1 MTYMEQAIEEEKP
14 FFIHL
19 SLHAVH
25 IPLDVDAP
33 EVYRQRFDTGFPS
46 VDRFYSHVYAVDQG
60 VQRMVE
66 MLKQRGAWENTL
78 LVFLSDNGATC
89 NTGRGDLSLIP
100 GNGTHQGHKGQLFLG
115 GIRIPIL
122 MVWPE
127 GIPKPQ
133 VIDRPVSTMDVLPTA
148 LEAAGGEAPEGI
160 DGKSLLPL
168 IEDPEVVHHERLIW
182 AGIHAPAWGHSSAY
196 TLVNAQKER
205 DRWPGGWAI
214 LEDDYLLRFVGTLA
228 PGLESAYPNGCEPYY
243 RLHHIGNDPLEEN
256 NLYDQLPEVVERMKA
271 SYLEVA
277 DTLPP
282 PLRFRYEAWAELVP
296 HPEQHPPRDE

>member
-1 MTYMEQAIEEEKP
+1 MEQAIEEEKP

-148 LEAAGGEAPEGI
+148 LETAGGEAPEGI

-168 IEDPEVVHHERLIW
+168 I
-182 AGIHAPAWGHSSAY
+182 
-196 TLVNAQKER
+196 
-205 DRWPGGWAI
+205 
-214 LEDDYLLRFVGTLA
+214 
-228 PGLESAYPNGCEPYY
+228 
-243 RLHHIGNDPLEEN
+243 
-256 NLYDQLPEVVERMKA
+256 
-271 SYLEVA
+271 
-277 DTLPP
+277 
-282 PLRFRYEAWAELVP
+282 
-296 HPEQHPPRDE
+296 